1 MKRQLPLLTIIGDVG
16 IDLVMGPI
24 DQWPT
29 IGTESLM
36 NRSELRA
43 GGSGGNTALAASYIG
58 AESRLVSAVGNDA
71 LGVWLKEQFS
81 SLNAALCACSAP
93 TSISVGF
100 IHPCGERTFFTT
112 RGHLETFAYEH
123 VRPLLHPTPSAGSIV
138 MLCGAF
144 LTPALR
150 KSYPRL
156 IGELAEHGYEVALD
170 TGWPPDGWTDALRA
184 EVAGWLTKC
193 DHVLLNELEVVSLA
207 DRPDLDSA
215 IPCVVSML
223 KPGATLIVKTGE
235 RGAVGIQ
242 QGLRL
247 EFGAEKLTV
256 FDTIGAGDSFN
267 AGYLLS
273 RLNGGDLA
281 RSVEAGCQAPGS
293 IITRFPRRQIRSGE
307 LAAPLSGR
315 PATAALSG

>member
-24 DQWPT
+24 ERWPA

-43 GGSGGNTALAASYIG
+43 GGSAGNTALAASYLG

-71 LGVWLKEQFS
+71 LGTWLKEQFG
-81 SLNAALCACSAP
+81 SLNASLSACNAP
-93 TSISVGF
+93 TSVSVGF
-100 IHPCGERTFFTT
+100 IHACGERTFFTT
-112 RGHLETFAYEH
+112 RGHLETLAYEH
-123 VRPLLHPTPSAGSIV
+123 VRPLLHSAPNAGSIV

-156 IGELAEHGYEVALD
+156 LTELIEQGYEVALD
-170 TGWPPDGWTDALRA
+170 TGWPPGGWTDVSRD
-184 EVAGWLTKC
+184 EVAGWLTQC
-193 DHVLLNELEVVSLA
+193 DHVLLNELEVVSFA
-207 DRPDLDSA
+207 DRTGLDAATARIASL
-215 IPCVVSML
+215 L
-223 KPGATLIVKTGE
+223 KPRATLVVKTGE
-235 RGAVGIQ
+235 RGALGIQ
-242 QGLRL
+242 QGDRL
-247 EFGAEKLTV
+247 EFGAEKLSV

-281 RSVEAGCQAPGS
+281 RSLMAGCRAAGS
-293 IITRFPRRQIRSGE
+293 IISRFPRRQIRPGE
-307 LAAPLSGR
+307 LSGQLSMTPAAAATSG
-315 PATAALSG
+315 

>member
-24 DQWPT
+24 ERWPA

-43 GGSGGNTALAASYIG
+43 GGSGGNTALAASYLG
-58 AESRLVSAVGNDA
+58 AESRLISAVGDDA
-71 LGVWLKEQFS
+71 LGTWLKEQFS
-81 SLNAALCACSAP
+81 SLNASLSPCNAP
-93 TSISVGF
+93 TSVSVGF
-100 IHPCGERTFFTT
+100 IHTCGERTFFTT

-123 VRPLLHPTPSAGSIV
+123 ARPLLHPAPNAGSIV

-150 KSYPRL
+150 KSYARL
-156 IGELAEHGYEVALD
+156 IGELVEQGYRVAID
-170 TGWPPDGWTDALRA
+170 TGWPPGGWTDASRN
-184 EVAGWLTKC
+184 EVAGWLTHC

-207 DRPDLDSA
+207 DRADLDDATVQIASK
-215 IPCVVSML
+215 L
-223 KPGATLIVKTGE
+223 KPHATLVVKTGE
-235 RGAVGIQ
+235 RGALGIQ
-242 QGLRL
+242 QGIRL
-247 EFGAEKLTV
+247 EFGAEKMSV

-273 RLNGGDLA
+273 RLNGGDL
-281 RSVEAGCQAPGS
+281 SQSLVAGCRAAGS
-293 IITRFPRRQIRSGE
+293 IISRFPRRLIRPGE
-307 LAAPLSGR
+307 LAGHLPLM
-315 PATAALSG
+315 PAAAAYSR

>member
-1 MKRQLPLLTIIGDVG
+1 MLTIIGDVG

-24 DQWPT
+24 DKWPT

-43 GGSGGNTALAASYIG
+43 GGSGGNTALAASYLG
-58 AESRLVSAVGNDA
+58 AESRLVSAVGDDA
-71 LGVWLKEQFS
+71 LGAWLKEQFS
-81 SLNAALCACSAP
+81 SLNAVLSACNAP

-100 IHPCGERTFFTT
+100 IHSCGERTLFTT
-112 RGHLETFAYEH
+112 RGHLETFADEH
-123 VRPLLHPTPSAGSIV
+123 VRPVLRFRPNAGSIV
-138 MLCGAF
+138 IMCGAF

-156 IGELAEHGYEVALD
+156 IGELVEHGYEVALD
-170 TGWPPDGWTDALRA
+170 TGWPPDGWTDASRA
-184 EVAGWLTKC
+184 EVAGWVTKC
-193 DHVLLNELEVVSLA
+193 DHVLLNELEVMSLA
-207 DRPDLDSA
+207 DRPDLDAA
-215 IPCVVSML
+215 IARVVSMQ
-223 KPGATLIVKTGE
+223 KPGAALVVKTGE

-242 QGLRL
+242 QGRRF
-247 EFGAEKLTV
+247 EFGAEKLSV

-281 RSVEAGCQAPGS
+281 QSVAAGCQAAGS
-293 IITRFPRRQIRSGE
+293 IISRFPRRQIQSGE
-307 LAAPLSGR
+307 LAGHLSAR
-315 PATAALSG
+315 SATAALSG

>member
-24 DQWPT
+24 ESWPAV
-29 IGTESLM
+29 GTESLM

-43 GGSGGNTALAASYIG
+43 GGSGGNTALAASYLG
-58 AESRLVSAVGNDA
+58 ADSRLVSAVGNDA
-71 LGVWLKEQFS
+71 LGAWLKEQFS
-81 SLNAALCACSAP
+81 SLNAALSACQAA

-100 IHPCGERTFFTT
+100 IHTCGERTFFTT

-123 VRPLLHPTPSAGSIV
+123 VRPLLHPAPASGSFV

-156 IGELAEHGYEVALD
+156 IGELIESGYEVAID
-170 TGWPPDGWTDALRA
+170 TGWPPDGWTDASRA
-184 EVAGWLTKC
+184 EVAGWLAQC
-193 DHVLLNELEVVSLA
+193 DHVLLNEIEVVNLA
-207 DRPDLDSA
+207 DRAELDAAVTRVS
-215 IPCVVSML
+215 SML
-223 KPGATLIVKTGE
+223 KPGATLVVKTGE
-235 RGAVGIQ
+235 RGAVGVQ
-242 QGLRL
+242 QGRRL
-247 EFGAEKLTV
+247 EFRAEKLAV

-273 RLNGGDLA
+273 RLDGGDLA
-281 RSVEAGCQAPGS
+281 QSLAAGCRAAGS
-293 IITRFPRRQIRSGE
+293 IISRFPRQEIRPGE
-307 LAAPLSGR
+307 LAGQLAPLVV
-315 PATAALSG
+315 TAASSG

>member
-24 DQWPT
+24 DSWPA

-43 GGSGGNTALAASYIG
+43 GGSGGNTALAASYLG

-71 LGVWLKEQFS
+71 LGTWLREQFS
-81 SLNAALCACSAP
+81 SLNASLSACNAQ
-93 TSISVGF
+93 TSVSVGF
-100 IHPCGERTFFTT
+100 IHTCGERTFFTT
-112 RGHLETFAYEH
+112 RGHLEAFAYEH
-123 VRPLLHPTPSAGSIV
+123 VRPLLHPTPNAGSIA

-156 IGELAEHGYEVALD
+156 IGELVELGYEVALD
-170 TGWPPDGWTDALRA
+170 TGWPPDGWTDASRA
-184 EVAGWLTKC
+184 EVAGWLRQC

-207 DRPDLDSA
+207 DRPDLDA
-215 IPCVVSML
+215 ATARVASML
-223 KPGATLIVKTGE
+223 KPGATLVVKTGE
-235 RGAVGIQ
+235 RGALGIQ
-242 QGLRL
+242 QGKRL
-247 EFGAEKLTV
+247 EFGAKKLSV

-273 RLNGGDLA
+273 RLSAGDLA
-281 RSVEAGCQAPGS
+281 QSLVAGCQAAGS
-293 IITRFPRRQIRSGE
+293 IISRFPRRQIRPGE
-307 LAAPLSGR
+307 LAVYLSR
-315 PATAALSG
+315 SPAAAANSG